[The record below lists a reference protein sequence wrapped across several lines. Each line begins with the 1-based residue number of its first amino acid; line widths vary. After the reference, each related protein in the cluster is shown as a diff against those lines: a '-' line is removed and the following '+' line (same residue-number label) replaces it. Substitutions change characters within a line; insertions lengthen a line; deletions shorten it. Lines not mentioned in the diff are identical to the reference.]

1 MDVVCPLV
9 VLVDGFQPRSG
20 GTTLIGRHPQPQGDL
35 RGGPGRHPMVE
46 LRQCGDDGGMNSQN
60 RPNMHELAPAAS
72 VPLAPSAPPASP
84 GIQVSGLV
92 KEYSRGGGVVR
103 ALAGVDLHLP
113 TGSQVAVMG
122 PSGSG
127 KTTLLH
133 CLAGVLRPTS
143 GSVRVEGAELVGMSE
158 RHLSRLRLERFG
170 FVFQDGQLLPE
181 LTGEENVALPLML
194 AGTSRTAAIARARE
208 ILASLGLPGLGAHR
222 PGQLSGG
229 QAQRVAIARALATG
243 PQVVFADEPTGALD
257 QGTGHEVMEVLTGA
271 CRASGATLVL
281 VTHDP
286 GVASWFPTVIEMRD
300 GAILSWSGAPAPGAM
315 PAAGAPAHDSGVSPR

>member
-1 MDVVCPLV
+1 MSIQSTSPHSL
-9 VLVDGFQPRSG
+9 
-20 GTTLIGRHPQPQGDL
+20 
-35 RGGPGRHPMVE
+35 PGSTP
-46 LRQCGDDGGMNSQN
+46 
-60 RPNMHELAPAAS
+60 PAA
-72 VPLAPSAPPASP
+72 APS
-84 GIQVSGLV
+84 GISVSALV
-92 KEYSRGGGVVR
+92 KDYPRGGGTVR
-103 ALAGVDLHLP
+103 ALVGVDLNLP
-113 TGSQVAVMG
+113 RGCQVAVMG

-143 GSVRVEGAELVGMSE
+143 GSVVVEGEELVGMPE
-158 RHLSRLRLERFG
+158 RKVSRLRLERFG

-194 AGTSRTAAIARARE
+194 AGTSRPAATTRAHE
-208 ILASLGLPGLGAHR
+208 VLASLGLAGLGAQR

-229 QAQRVAIARALATG
+229 QAQRIAIARALVTS

-257 QGTGHEVMEVLTGA
+257 QVTGHEVMAVLTGA

-281 VTHDP
+281 VTHDT

-300 GAILSWSGAPAPGAM
+300 GAVLRMRSGAEV
-315 PAAGAPAHDSGVSPR
+315 AAGSGASGPLVRADEGGAGTGPAHTGGLLAGSTNAFGEGR